1 MTLSPP
7 YRPRNM
13 KLKHNWRRAMGGLLL
28 SITLALFAPGPADSA
43 PIISDP
49 RLLDASGSRAGS
61 RAKYNS
67 DVAVRLHTSAQPD
80 VSITKQVI
88 GSDFGLGDPITF
100 TLTIANRGSDT
111 AANIV
116 VTDVVPSQV
125 SIPTLPT
132 FDSTLAITPT
142 GGLSYVWSVQ
152 PLGIGEVGVITIY
165 GRLDSV
171 SVFTNTATISDPEDE
186 TPGNNSS
193 SVVVGRR
200 KLYLPVVL
208 RSWSPSVT
216 GERKLYLPVVLKGWP
231 PPYSGTLYPIADTD
245 VRQGSPTTNFG
256 STTDMWVGYDHVG
269 CTEGSS
275 GQISRSLIQFD
286 LSSIPAGDS
295 VAKATLYLF
304 QESCCDIGDRTHIV
318 TVYRTSASWSES
330 SVTWDTQPD
339 YAEAYGSASVTSGA
353 WQWYSFDVTD
363 LVREWLDGSFRNYG
377 FMIRGPEGSGN
388 DSARLGFATREY
400 GGTEYAPHLSIVCG
414 GTATVNEVPIVS
426 GIPNPTGCCGIFGA
440 FEEATYDS
448 HNQSHGSITPG
459 G

>member
-1 MTLSPP
+1 
-7 YRPRNM
+7 M
-13 KLKHNWRRAMGGLLL
+13 KLKHNWRRAMAGLLL
-28 SITLALFAPGPADSA
+28 SITLALFAPGPANGA
-43 PIISDP
+43 AIISDP
-49 RLLDASGSRAGS
+49 RLWVLLDASSSWAGWRAQ
-61 RAKYNS
+61 YNS

-80 VSITKQVI
+80 VGITKQVI
-88 GSDFGLGDPITF
+88 GSDFELGDPITF

-125 SIPTLPT
+125 SMPT
-132 FDSTLAITPT
+132 FTSTLVITPT
-142 GGLSYVWSVQ
+142 GGLPYVWSVQ
-152 PLGIGEVGVITIY
+152 PLGIDEGGVITIY

-186 TPGNNSS
+186 TPGNNSA

-200 KLYLPVVL
+200 RLYLPLVL

-216 GERKLYLPVVLKGWP
+216 GERKVYLPVVLKGWP

-286 LSSIPAGDS
+286 LSSIPAEAS

-304 QESCCDIGDRTHIV
+304 QVSCCDIGDRSHIV

-339 YAEAYGSASVTSGA
+339 YAEAYGSTSVTSGA

-363 LVREWLDGSFRNYG
+363 LVRGWVDGSFRNYG
-377 FMIRGPEGSGN
+377 FMIRGPEGSGD
-388 DSARLGFATREY
+388 DSARLGFATGEY

-414 GTATVNEVPIVS
+414 RTATVNEVPVVR
-426 GIPNPTGCCGIFGA
+426 GIPNPMGCCGMFEA

-448 HNQSHGSITPG
+448 HNQSHRSITPG